1 MKKIYKPIIIM
12 IVVLM
17 VLILVIVAVLLILKN
32 NKSDY
37 NKDIENPNQ
46 IGKIIDE
53 NKINNELQEFDDTN
67 VYFAVKNIIE
77 SYYTKCKDLNVNS
90 ENVPSGNRKTKP
102 SIEEREEYAKKMQ
115 EEALDKLYNM
125 LSGDYI
131 KEFKIN
137 KQDVKE
143 KFGTED
149 KYEPIIEKIYRFQN
163 STNVW
168 TYLVK
173 GINVDLM
180 NEKSESYSIGVTIDS
195 YNKTFCIYPQEYLEK
210 HEYDKLKLDEEVD
223 FEIEEIEK
231 NNQNTYTYEMV
242 DEEEI
247 CEEYFNKSKKI
258 LLFDADF
265 AYEMLDD
272 EYREKRFN
280 GDKENFKEWLQNDYD
295 NIRSSV
301 NSKYKAT
308 TEKGSTL
315 YICQDTNDNYWIFK
329 DTKTVDCNILLDTY
343 TLPINEIKDN
353 YQKADD
359 KNKAKMNIQNVFQA
373 INRKDYGYVY
383 DHLDGTFKQNNF
395 DNLQKLEDYLKNNLF
410 DINEIDGDNY
420 SNEGEVQI
428 FNLNVTH
435 KNKDSMRKNMNINM
449 KLKENNDFIMS
460 FSIGR

>member
-1 MKKIYKPIIIM
+1 MQ
-12 IVVLM
+12 L
-17 VLILVIVAVLLILKN
+17 
-32 NKSDY
+32 
-37 NKDIENPNQ
+37 
-46 IGKIIDE
+46 GDE
-53 NKINNELQEFDDTN
+53 
-67 VYFAVKNIIE
+67 
-77 SYYTKCKDLNVNS
+77 
-90 ENVPSGNRKTKP
+90 
-102 SIEEREEYAKKMQ
+102 IEE
-115 EEALDKLYNM
+115 D
-125 LSGDYI
+125 
-131 KEFKIN
+131 
-137 KQDVKE
+137 
-143 KFGTED
+143 
-149 KYEPIIEKIYRFQN
+149 
-163 STNVW
+163 
-168 TYLVK
+168 
-173 GINVDLM
+173 
-180 NEKSESYSIGVTIDS
+180 
-195 YNKTFCIYPQEYLEK
+195 
-210 HEYDKLKLDEEVD
+210 
-223 FEIEEIEK
+223 IEEIEK
-231 NNQNTYTYEMV
+231 NNQNIYTYEMV

-315 YICQDTNDNYWIFK
+315 YICQDTNDNYLVFK
-329 DTKTVDCNILLDTY
+329 KSKTVDFTLLLDTY
-343 TLPINEIKDN
+343 TITLNEFKESYN
-353 YQKADD
+353 KADN

-395 DNLQKLEDYLKNNLF
+395 DNLQKLEDYIKNNLY
-410 DINEIDGDNY
+410 DINEIDGENY

-428 FNLNVTH
+428 FNLTVTH